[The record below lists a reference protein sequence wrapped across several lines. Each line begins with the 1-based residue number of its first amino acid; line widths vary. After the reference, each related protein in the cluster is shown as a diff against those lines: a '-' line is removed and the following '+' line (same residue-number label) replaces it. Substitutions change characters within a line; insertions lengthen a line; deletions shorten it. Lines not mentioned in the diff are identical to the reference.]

1 MVRECALHGT
11 DFLFGKRSVREALKH
26 AEDLEHEGV
35 VCKPDNWALAIALA
49 PRLQPGALECSH
61 QRNAFLVSP
70 GTAGSPVRPG
80 D

>member
-49 PRLQPGALECSH
+49 PGYSLGL
-61 QRNAFLVSP
+61 
-70 GTAGSPVRPG
+70 
-80 D
+80 